1 MTKHQPGPDV
11 LRYLPLKP
19 VQFLILFVLM
29 DSERH
34 GYGIVKEILRLTDG
48 SVRLEP
54 GNLYRFIK
62 RLMEFGMVRAAGRRS
77 APESKDERRRY
88 YRITDFGTRVFDA
101 ETARMKSLVMAAEK
115 RVGSPQAKASV

>member
-11 LRYLPLKP
+11 SRCLPLKP

-29 DSERH
+29 DGERH
-34 GYGIVKEILRLTDG
+34 GYGIVKEIFRLTGG

-62 RLMEFGMVRAAGRRS
+62 RLMELGMASGAGRRS

-101 ETARMKSLVMAAEK
+101 ETARMKSLVRAAEK
-115 RVGSPQAKASV
+115 RVGSAQAKASV